1 MLVAVSRVDSNAT
14 LPIQL
19 FELIS
24 RMASDDEEKA
34 KFYILMQEI
43 LLQGQLHQEVLSAN
57 ANNLI
62 QKLESTESH
71 LLLVDLLR
79 VGLLKDINCV

>member
-1 MLVAVSRVDSNAT
+1 
-14 LPIQL
+14 
-19 FELIS
+19 
-24 RMASDDEEKA
+24 MASDDEEKA

>member
-1 MLVAVSRVDSNAT
+1 
-14 LPIQL
+14 
-19 FELIS
+19 
-24 RMASDDEEKA
+24 MASDDEEKA

-43 LLQGQLHQEVLSAN
+43 LLQGQLHQEVLSVN

-62 QKLESTESH
+62 KKLESTESH